1 MKNTVYIGWA
11 KTRTKGEFITEFYP
25 VLTILHD
32 RVSTTL
38 LSQLLFKNELH
49 AISTKISFCS
59 TPIQFQLLKPQHN
72 YKLTHKYFF
81 FFWKPKNTIYK
92 EIKCS
97 NTWKF
102 WHTIFPH
109 TKILTSKQTNSTHSQ
124 RALCPLTSFLFL
136 FLLNSVS

>member
-25 VLTILHD
+25 ILTILHD

-59 TPIQFQLLKPQHN
+59 TPIQCTKN
-72 YKLTHKYFF
+72 FF
-81 FFWKPKNTIYK
+81 FFFGNPKIQFTKKFNAQIHENFGTQYANT
-92 EIKCS
+92 
-97 NTWKF
+97 
-102 WHTIFPH
+102 
-109 TKILTSKQTNSTHSQ
+109 Q
-124 RALCPLTSFLFL
+124 RS
-136 FLLNSVS
+136 

>member
-11 KTRTKGEFITEFYP
+11 KTRTKGEFIIEFYP

-72 YKLTHKYFF
+72 YKLTHKNFF
-81 FFWKPKNTIYK
+81 FFFLETQKYNLQRNLMLKYM
-92 EIKCS
+92 
-97 NTWKF
+97 
-102 WHTIFPH
+102 
-109 TKILTSKQTNSTHSQ
+109 KILAHNMPTHKDPNFK
-124 RALCPLTSFLFL
+124 A
-136 FLLNSVS
+136 N